1 MKIKFLKIL
10 KYIVDYKNIFSYTFI
25 MKKKKLNY
33 IKLDLLPQREKKYA
47 KTKIALLNA
56 LLDELDSKELSL
68 IKIKELANLAE
79 VSEPTFF
86 NYFDSKLH
94 MLVYFIQLWSVEMNA
109 IALKSEEKHS
119 SYVEIIKDIFRQTA
133 QEISEHPQIMLEII
147 AFHAQGVELKPHKI
161 TSAEKWLFFPEIDEV
176 ETIEGMGLESI
187 LPPLIAKAINSK
199 ELPTSTNAEQLF
211 LTLSSLF
218 FGTALLLLKDSAEAY
233 PVALEAQLNQ
243 LFKGLSC

>member
-1 MKIKFLKIL
+1 M
-10 KYIVDYKNIFSYTFI
+10 D
-25 MKKKKLNY
+25 KKKLNQ
-33 IKLDLLPQREKKYA
+33 IKLNSLPQREKKYA

-56 LLDELDSKELSL
+56 LLDELDSKELSF
-68 IKIKELANLAE
+68 IKIKELAFLAE

-94 MLVYFIQLWSVEMNA
+94 MLVYFIQMWSIEMNA

-119 SYVEIIKDIFRQTA
+119 SYIEIIKDIFTQTA
-133 QEISEHPQIMLEII
+133 QETAQHPQIMLEII
-147 AFHAQGVELKPHKI
+147 SFHAQGMKLKPHSI

-176 ETIEGMGLESI
+176 ENIEGMGLESI
-187 LPPLIAKAINSK
+187 LPPLIAKAIDAN
-199 ELPTSTNAEQLF
+199 ELDASIKGQQLF

-233 PVALEAQLNQ
+233 PLALEEQLNQ